1 MKITS
6 EDEYGLRILLRIGKC
21 QDKYGMSIPQLSKA
35 EGLSQPYVSKITR
48 SLRISGLITSTRGHK
63 GGYLL
68 SKPAIEITVND
79 AINALGGR
87 LYDDDFCGKHT
98 GQLQL
103 CTSSVDCSIRS
114 LWTMV
119 QQTIDGL
126 LDKVTLQELIGSE
139 EDTAFTLQKIVEE
152 NTKNFLN

>member
-6 EDEYGLRILLRIGKC
+6 EDEYGLRVLLRIGKC
-21 QDKYGMSIPQLSKA
+21 KDEYGMSIPQLSKA
-35 EGLSQPYVSKITR
+35 EGLSLPYVSKITR
-48 SLRISGLITSTRGHK
+48 SLRMSGLITSTRGHK

-79 AINALGGR
+79 AIKALGGQ
-87 LYDDDFCGKHT
+87 LYDDNFCGNHT

-103 CTSSVDCSIRS
+103 CTNSVDCSIRS

-119 QQTIDGL
+119 QQTVDGL
-126 LDKVTLQELIGSE
+126 LDNVTLQELIGSE
-139 EDTAFTLQKIVEE
+139 EATAFTLQKIMEE
-152 NTKNFLN
+152 NMKELLK

>member
-21 QDKYGMSIPQLSKA
+21 QDKHGMSIPQLSNA
-35 EGLSQPYVSKITR
+35 EGLSLPYVSKITR

-79 AINALGGR
+79 AIKALGGQ
-87 LYDDDFCGKHT
+87 LYDANFCGKHS
-98 GQLQL
+98 GQFQI

-119 QQTIDGL
+119 QQMIDGL
-126 LDKVTLQELIGSE
+126 LDKVTLHELIGSE
-139 EDTAFTLQKIVEE
+139 EDTAVILQKIAE
-152 NTKNFLN
+152 KNMKELLN